1 MSRVEAASGAKYS
14 THKEQPRPFEPIASV
29 GTAYTPVG
37 KVDIAALRKVPPPAA
52 KPTLP
57 SSSSR
62 PTFSAVKPTVSAG
75 SVYGRTVNPGSAPA
89 DAWPE
94 EKPSSPPPAAVPP
107 PPSGASR
114 PPTLPTTSRP
124 AFSAMVRICKYHDT
138 RLNIFFPGT

>member
-37 KVDIAALRKVPPPAA
+37 KVDIAALRKAPPPAT

-57 SSSSR
+57 SSSR
-62 PTFSAVKPTVSAG
+62 PAFSSIKPAVSAG
-75 SVYGRTVNPGSAPA
+75 SIYGRIVNPGSAPA

-94 EKPSSPPPAAVPP
+94 EKPSSPSPAAAPP
-107 PPSGASR
+107 PLPAASR
-114 PPTLPTTSRP
+114 PPTFPTTSRP
-124 AFSAMVRICKYHDT
+124 AFSAMVCICK
-138 RLNIFFPGT
+138 